1 MVFVLVEAVG
11 KMPFDVVQQVQEQ
24 VRIREKIESHLEKQ
38 NLEKKH
44 TQVHSEQSQAQIRAE
59 TNAYRYNRFLE
70 VQERVEQGK
79 IIDIEV

>member
-38 NLEKKH
+38 NLE
-44 TQVHSEQSQAQIRAE
+44 T
-59 TNAYRYNRFLE
+59 YFY
-70 VQERVEQGK
+70 
-79 IIDIEV
+79 IELP